1 MHYLGNGVEAVG
13 RFLLKIIP
21 HFYFSIVSFYFQ
33 FGLSFHHLLAITSC
47 EDFSI
52 FVHDLVVIKRIKVR
66 TNLDSA
72 SSCQI
77 FHKERKRFKIHMK
90 PVNRLSSVE
99 IGPNSGR
106 RAVAGRFGGNDH
118 GLGGVMK
125 DCGYVEGKDGRPLL
139 EEDYGPLKERIVC
152 CFGIRMREY
161 FGRRIVLEEG

>member
-106 RAVAGRFGGNDH
+106 GAVAGRFSGKH
-118 GLGGVMK
+118 RGLGGVMK
-125 DCGYVEGKDGRPLL
+125 DCGYREGKDGRPLL
-139 EEDYGPLKERIVC
+139 EKDYGLLREWIVC
-152 CFGIRMREY
+152 DYGIRIGEY
-161 FGRRIVLEEG
+161 FGRRVVLEEG